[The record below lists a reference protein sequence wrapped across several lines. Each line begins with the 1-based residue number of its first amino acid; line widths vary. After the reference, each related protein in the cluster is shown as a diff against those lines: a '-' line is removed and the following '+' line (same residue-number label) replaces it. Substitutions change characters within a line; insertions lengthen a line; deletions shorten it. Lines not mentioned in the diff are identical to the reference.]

1 MGLESATTTRDRVTH
16 SKRTSSAGTLRA
28 PPLKSGAGRARSAA
42 SLGPQVEQAQ
52 NLLRSGKVVEAHQ
65 FLQPLV
71 ANYPRHT
78 ELVYCLAVSQRLLG
92 QLQAALSSVHS
103 LLNQAPRY
111 GRGYQELGYIYLEL
125 GQTKNA
131 VVAFRRAVEHN
142 SGLLSSWQHLRKLAP
157 VEDNEFSGRIDANLR
172 YLESLPPRLR
182 SVVSM
187 RNEKKRR
194 KAEQIC
200 RSYLKEHPK
209 DVEGMR
215 LLALIASE
223 QGMLDDAEFML
234 ESAIEFE
241 PANDRVRLSYVDVL
255 HKRQKY
261 DRSLAQSERL
271 RQSDPENQTYRLAH
285 ANQLAG
291 LGQYEQALTVYDD
304 ILKRHPN
311 SLLASPRLWLSR
323 GHALKTHGR
332 VTEAIDSYQRAY
344 RMKPDFGDAYWSL
357 ANLKTYEFSEQELT
371 RMAQQVLEETV
382 EQDDLAHLHFALGKA
397 LEDREDYEASFEHYD
412 QGNKIR
418 KKQTRYDASVMSAR
432 LKLQRWVC
440 NEAFF
445 ADHAGVGC
453 DAPDPIFIV
462 GLPRAGSTLL
472 EQILASHSKVDGTLE
487 LHHISSIAQK
497 LDSRRRR
504 RDAPRYPGTLGQL
517 QHETFCTIGEQFISE
532 TQVHRGSAPYFI
544 DKMPNNFRHIGLI
557 HLILPNAKIIDA
569 RRDPLSCCFSGF
581 KQLFASG
588 QEFTYGLHEIGT
600 YYQDYIEL
608 MNHWDSVL
616 PDKVLRVHYD
626 DVVNDL
632 ENEVHRILDYC
643 ELDFE
648 ASCVEFHRNPR
659 AVRTPSAEQV
669 RQPIYRQALEQWKHY
684 EPWLSPL
691 KEALGPSLWSYRS

>member
-1 MGLESATTTRDRVTH
+1 M
-16 SKRTSSAGTLRA
+16 
-28 PPLKSGAGRARSAA
+28 
-42 SLGPQVEQAQ
+42 
-52 NLLRSGKVVEAHQ
+52 EAHTY
-65 FLQPLV
+65 LQPLI
-71 ANYPRHT
+71 AEYPKHT
-78 ELVYCLAVSQRLLG
+78 ELVYCLTVAQRLLG
-92 QLQAALSSVHS
+92 QFQNALSSIQS
-103 LLNQAPRY
+103 LLNLAPRY
-111 GRGYQELGYIYLEL
+111 GRGYQELGYIYLAL
-125 GQTKNA
+125 GDSENA
-131 VVAFRRAVEHN
+131 VLAFRHAVDHN
-142 SGLLSSWQHLRKLAP
+142 SGLLSSWQQLRNLVP
-157 VEDNEFSGRIDANLR
+157 VDDGDFSARIDANLR
-172 YLESLPPRLR
+172 YLDSLPPLLR

-187 RNEKKRR
+187 RNEQKRR
-194 KAEQIC
+194 KAEQTC
-200 RSYLKEHPK
+200 RSYLREHPK

-241 PANDRVRLSYVDVL
+241 PSNNRVRLSYVDIL

-261 DRSLAQSERL
+261 DKSLAQAEHL

-291 LGQYEQALTVYDD
+291 LGRYEQALNVYDD
-304 ILKRHPN
+304 ILKRNP
-311 SLLASPRLWLSR
+311 SSMLASHRLWLSR

-332 VTEAIDSYQRAY
+332 VADAIDSYQRAY
-344 RMKPDFGDAYWSL
+344 SMKPDFGDAYWSL
-357 ANLKTYEFSEQELT
+357 ANLKTYEFSDDELA
-371 RMAQQVLEETV
+371 RMNRLVLDESV

-397 LEDREDYEASFEHYD
+397 LEDREEYEASFSHYER
-412 QGNKIR
+412 GNEIR

-445 ADHAGVGC
+445 TARAGVGC
-453 DAPDPIFIV
+453 HAADPIFIV

-472 EQILASHSKVDGTLE
+472 EQILASHSQVDGTLE
-487 LHHISSIAQK
+487 LHHISSLAQK

-517 QHETFCTIGEQFISE
+517 QQETFRTIGDQFITE
-532 TQVHRGSAPYFI
+532 TQVHRGSAPHFI

-608 MNHWDSVL
+608 MSHWDTVL
-616 PDKVLRVHYD
+616 PGKVLRVQYD

-648 ASCVEFHRNPR
+648 KSCVEFHQNPR

-691 KEALGPSLWSYRS
+691 KEALGPALWSYRS

>member
-1 MGLESATTTRDRVTH
+1 ML
-16 SKRTSSAGTLRA
+16 
-28 PPLKSGAGRARSAA
+28 
-42 SLGPQVEQAQ
+42 
-52 NLLRSGKVVEAHQ
+52 EAHDY
-65 FLQPLV
+65 LQPLV
-71 ANYPRHT
+71 TKHPIHT
-78 ELVYCLAVSQRLLG
+78 ELRYCLTVSQRLLG
-92 QLQAALSSVHS
+92 QLQHAFESAQALLH
-103 LLNQAPRY
+103 QAPRY
-111 GRGYQELGYIYLEL
+111 GRGYQELAYIYLARGKTE
-125 GQTKNA
+125 NA
-131 VVAFRRAVEHN
+131 VLAFRSAVEHN
-142 SGLLSSWQHLRKLAP
+142 SGLLTSWQHLRKLVP
-157 VEDNEFSGRIDANLR
+157 SDNGDFSARIDANLR
-172 YLESLPPRLR
+172 YLESLPPQLR

-187 RNEKKRR
+187 RSEQKRR
-194 KAEQIC
+194 KAEQTC
-200 RSYLKEHPK
+200 RSYLQEHPK

-261 DRSLAQSERL
+261 DKSLAQAELL
-271 RQSDPENQTYRLAH
+271 RKSNPENQTYRLAH

-291 LGQYEQALTVYDD
+291 LGDYQHALTVYDD
-304 ILKRHPN
+304 ILKRHPQ
-311 SLLASPRLWLSR
+311 SALASPRLWLSR
-323 GHALKTHGR
+323 GHALKTYGR
-332 VTEAIDSYQRAY
+332 VDEAINSYQHAY
-344 RMKPDFGDAYWSL
+344 GMRPDFGDAYWSL
-357 ANLKTYEFSEQELT
+357 ANLKTYEFSDAELT
-371 RMAQQVLEETV
+371 RMAQLADDENV

-397 LEDREDYEASFEHYD
+397 LEDRVEYETSFKHYER
-412 QGNKIR
+412 GNEIR
-418 KKQTRYDASVMSAR
+418 RKQTRYDASVMSAR

-445 ADHAGVGC
+445 AERVGVGC
-453 DAPDPIFIV
+453 DAEDPIFIV

-472 EQILASHSKVDGTLE
+472 EQILASHSQVDGTLE

-497 LDSRRRR
+497 LDSRRRG

-517 QHETFCTIGEQFISE
+517 QKETFCTVGEQFVTE
-532 TQVHRGSAPYFI
+532 TRVHRGSAPFFI

-569 RRDPLSCCFSGF
+569 RRDPMSCCFSGF

-600 YYQDYIEL
+600 YYQDYVEL

-616 PDKVLRVHYD
+616 PGKVLRVNYD

-632 ENEVHRILDYC
+632 EREVHRILDYC
-643 ELDFE
+643 KLPFE
-648 ASCVEFHRNPR
+648 PSCVEFHRNPR
-659 AVRTPSAEQV
+659 AVRTPSSEQV

-691 KEALGPSLWSYRS
+691 KEALGPAMWSYRT